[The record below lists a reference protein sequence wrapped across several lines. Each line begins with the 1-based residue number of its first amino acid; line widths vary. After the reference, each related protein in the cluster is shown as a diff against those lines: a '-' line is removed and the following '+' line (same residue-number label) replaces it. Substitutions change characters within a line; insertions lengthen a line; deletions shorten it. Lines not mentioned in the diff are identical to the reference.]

1 MAFSFHGAAFVVY
14 RLYQAGD
21 FPALYS
27 IEEASFEPP
36 FRFSRGYL
44 RQLLAS
50 EQAATWVAAEED
62 RAAGFATVRLRV
74 DGTPTAAYIETIEVA
89 PAWRGRG
96 VGGAL
101 LRCVEGSAHSAG
113 AAVLWLHVDA
123 ENASA
128 IRLYAVHGYVL
139 QGREENFYPR
149 GRTAL
154 IYAKRIVTARQ
165 DSASEE

>member
-1 MAFSFHGAAFVVY
+1 VIY
-14 RLYQAGD
+14 RVYQAVD
-21 FPALYS
+21 YPALYA

-50 EQAATWVAAEED
+50 EQAATWVAEED
-62 RAAGFATVRLRV
+62 VVPAGFATVRLRMRENP
-74 DGTPTAAYIETIEVA
+74 GTAYIETIEVA

-96 VGGAL
+96 IGGAL
-101 LRCVEGSAHSAG
+101 LRCVEGSAKSAG

-123 ENASA
+123 ENATA
-128 IRLYAVHGYVL
+128 IRLYTAHGYML
-139 QGREENFYPR
+139 EDREPNFYPR

-154 IYAKRIVTARQ
+154 IYAKPIVTTG
-165 DSASEE
+165 